1 MSPLITASTIVVI
14 VLAVAW
20 VIAMVM
26 RRPVEWYR
34 AACFGI
40 GFAVAYLVNDHF
52 QLTGLAKYLVAILV
66 VIAFFY
72 LGQYPQRRIR
82 PIA

>member
-72 LGQYPQRRIR
+72 LGQYLQRRNR
-82 PIA
+82 QIA